1 MRSKNVLISG
11 ASVAG
16 LTLAHWLQRAG
27 FRPTVVERAPGLR
40 RGGQAIDIRGSALG
54 VVERMGLLDKVR
66 SATTDMRGMSFVDAR
81 GEELSRSTE
90 ATLTGGLIDNDDVEI
105 MRDDLTTFL
114 FDTSRY
120 GTEYLFGDVITSV
133 EQNDDTVEVRFRHE
147 RPRSF
152 DLVIGADGLHSNVRR
167 LAFGPESDFLHFLG
181 SYLAIF
187 SVQNYLGLDHWQTY
201 HTSDDLLVGV
211 YSVRQNT
218 EARAML
224 LFDSPELDYDHRDLD
239 HQRSILAE
247 RFAGVGWET
256 PRLLE
261 IMRDA
266 PDFYFDS
273 MSQVHLDHWSNGRV
287 GLVGDAGYCAS
298 PRSGQ
303 GTSIAM
309 VGAYVLAGEL
319 ANHPHDHRA
328 AFTRYQDLMRDY
340 VRNNQ
345 RLAQNRAA
353 DISSTPPDELARAAN
368 SITLPDWPHLG

>member
-1 MRSKNVLISG
+1 MSSRNVLISG

-27 FRPTVVERAPGLR
+27 FTPTVVERAPGLR

-66 SATTDMRGMSFVDAR
+66 AATTDMRGMSFVDAR

-105 MRDDLTTFL
+105 MRDDLTTLL
-114 FDTSRY
+114 FDASRY
-120 GTEYLFGDVITSV
+120 GTEYLFGDSITSV
-133 EQNDDTVEVRFRHE
+133 EQYEDTVEVRFAHTP
-147 RPRSF
+147 PRAF
-152 DLVIGADGLHSNVRR
+152 DLVIGADGLHSQVRR
-167 LAFGPESDFLHFLG
+167 LAFGPESDFLYFLG

-187 SVQNYLGLDHWQTY
+187 SVENYLDLDHWQMY
-201 HTSDDLLVGV
+201 HAGDDMLVGV
-211 YSVRQNT
+211 YSARQNT

-224 LFDSPELDYDHRDLD
+224 LFDSPELDYDHRDLA
-239 HQRSILAE
+239 QQKSMLAE

-261 IMRDA
+261 SMRDA

-273 MSQVHLDHWSNGRV
+273 MSQVRLDRWSNGRV
-287 GLVGDAGYCAS
+287 GLVGDAGYCPS

-328 AFTRYQDLMRDY
+328 AFARYQDLTRDY
-340 VRNNQ
+340 VRDNQ
-345 RLAQNRAA
+345 RLAQNRSAEQRR
-353 DISSTPPDELARAAN
+353 TPPDELGRAAN
-368 SITLPDWPHLG
+368 SITLPDYPHLG

>member
-54 VVERMGLLDKVR
+54 VVGRMGLLDKVR

-239 HQRSILAE
+239 QQKSILAE

-261 IMRDA
+261 SMRDA

-353 DISSTPPDELARAAN
+353 DFSSTPPDELARAAN

>member
-1 MRSKNVLISG
+1 MRSMNVLISG

-66 SATTDMRGMSFVDAR
+66 AGTTDMRGMSFVDAR

-105 MRDDLTTFL
+105 MRDDLTTLL
-114 FDTSRY
+114 FDASRY
-120 GTEYLFGDVITSV
+120 GTEYLFGDVITSI
-133 EQNDDTVEVRFRHE
+133 EQSDDTVEVRFRHE
-147 RPRSF
+147 RPRGF
-152 DLVIGADGLHSNVRR
+152 DLVIGADGLHSHVRR
-167 LAFGPESDFLHFLG
+167 LAFGPESRFLRFLG

-187 SVQNYLGLDHWQTY
+187 SVENFLGLDHWQMY
-201 HTSDDLLVGV
+201 HTTEDALVGV
-211 YSVRQNT
+211 YSARHNT

-224 LFDSPELDYDHRDLD
+224 LFGSPELDYDHRDVD
-239 HQRSILAE
+239 RQRTILAE
-247 RFAGVGWET
+247 RFAGSGWET
-256 PRLLE
+256 PRLLDS
-261 IMRDA
+261 MWQA

-273 MSQVHLDHWSNGRV
+273 MSQVHLDRWSSGRV

-319 ANHPHDHRA
+319 AAHRHDHRA
-328 AFTRYQDLMRDY
+328 GFTQYEHLMRDY

-345 RLAQNRAA
+345 RLAQDRAS
-353 DISSTPPDELARAAN
+353 DNSRTPPDALARAAN
-368 SITLPDWPHLG
+368 SITLRDYPHVG